1 VKLLIDTQALIW
13 FASNASHL
21 TDVAKNAISSADNSL
36 SVSAATFWELG
47 IKISIGKLRLPVSIG
62 EFMNRTLD
70 GYGIA
75 LEPILP
81 VHVEIISSMQFH
93 HKDPFDR
100 MVAAQALSSKSVIV
114 SSDSCFDLYGAERI
128 W

>member
-75 LEPILP
+75 L
-81 VHVEIISSMQFH
+81 
-93 HKDPFDR
+93 
-100 MVAAQALSSKSVIV
+100 
-114 SSDSCFDLYGAERI
+114 
-128 W
+128 